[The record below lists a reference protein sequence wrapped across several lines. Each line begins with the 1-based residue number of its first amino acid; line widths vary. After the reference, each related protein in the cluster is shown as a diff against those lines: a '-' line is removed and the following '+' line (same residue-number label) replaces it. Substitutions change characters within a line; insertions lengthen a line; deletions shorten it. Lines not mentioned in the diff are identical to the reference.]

1 MIPDMKNLK
10 LITILILLLSVTVGA
25 SAQSAK
31 EYEQKKARL
40 EREIAIIDRQLAENS
55 SRSTS
60 LMADL
65 FLIRKNVAN
74 RKELVA
80 ESDRQIKRLNDQIYL
95 TQREINRK
103 QARIDTLS
111 AHYSKLVVSAYKNR
125 DARVWYMYM
134 FASDNLGQAF
144 RRFGYFRNLSSQLNQ
159 DAQRIREEK
168 ARLEEEKVKLDAM
181 KAEAQAVRKERA
193 AELDRLAK
201 EERKADNVVK
211 QLRKDRK
218 KYQNQLA
225 AKKKEVNALNRAI
238 ERLISEAVSGGKKSS
253 TGKISKTHVP
263 VDMKLDAEFSKN
275 KGKLPWPVDGPVV
288 GRFGKH
294 YHPVYKNLELPPN
307 NGVDVAVAK
316 GSKVQAVFE
325 GVVKQVIAMP
335 GYNQCVLLQ
344 HGNYFTFYCKLGN
357 VSVKAGDK
365 VRTGQAL
372 GVIDT
377 INGQTQLHFEVW
389 QGTKPQNPEL
399 WLRK

>member
-1 MIPDMKNLK
+1 MRPMMKNLK
-10 LITILILLLSVTVGA
+10 LITILVLLLSVTVGV
-25 SAQSAK
+25 SAQNTK
-31 EYEQKKARL
+31 EYEQRRAKL
-40 EREIAIIDRQLAENS
+40 EREIAIIDKQLAENS
-55 SRSTS
+55 SKSSS
-60 LMADL
+60 LTADL

-80 ESDRQIKRLNDQIYL
+80 ESDRRIKKLNDQIYL
-95 TQREINRK
+95 MQKQINRM

-111 AHYSKLVVSAYKNR
+111 AHYSKLLLSAYKNR

-134 FASDNLGQAF
+134 FASENLGQAF

-168 ARLEEEKVKLDAM
+168 ARLEEEKAKLNVM
-181 KAEAQAVRKERA
+181 KAEAQKIRKERA

-201 EERKADNVVK
+201 EERKADSVVK
-211 QLRKDRK
+211 QLKKDRK

-225 AKKKEVNALNRAI
+225 AKRKEVNALNREI
-238 ERLISEAVSGGKKSS
+238 ERLISEAVGGGKST
-253 TGKISKTHVP
+253 TGKISKTKVP

-275 KGKLPWPVDGPVV
+275 KGKLPWPVDGPIV

-307 NGVDVAVAK
+307 NGVDIAVSK
-316 GSKVQAVFE
+316 GTKVQSVFD

-335 GYNQCVLLQ
+335 GYNQCVLVQ
-344 HGNYFTFYCKLGN
+344 HGNYFTFYCKLGS

-365 VRTGQAL
+365 IKTGQVL

-377 INGQTQLHFEVW
+377 INGQTQLHFQVW
-389 QGTKPQNPEL
+389 QGTKPQNPES
-399 WLRK
+399 WLL